1 MPANGTRNLTRAGR
15 PKGVPNKASADVRVR
30 ARALVEDP
38 VYVLGLKRRILD
50 GKSVPLEIM
59 LHHYAYGKPS
69 LDRRGLSPQ
78 VRQDGGRDQ
87 PFDPGRA

>member
-1 MPANGTRNLTRAGR
+1 MPANGTKNLKRAGR
-15 PKGVPNKASADVRVR
+15 PKGVPNRASADVRIR

-59 LHHYAYGKPS
+59 LHHYAYGKPRES
-69 LDRRGLSPQ
+69 VAVEGEVTIKVLKPW
-78 VRQDGGRDQ
+78 
-87 PFDPGRA
+87 

>member
-1 MPANGTRNLTRAGR
+1 MPANGSKNLKRSGR

-38 VYVLGLKRRILD
+38 VYVLGIKRRMLE

-59 LHHYAYGKPS
+59 LHHYAYGKP
-69 LDRRGLSPQ
+69 RETVEVEGAVTIKVVKPW
-78 VRQDGGRDQ
+78 
-87 PFDPGRA
+87 